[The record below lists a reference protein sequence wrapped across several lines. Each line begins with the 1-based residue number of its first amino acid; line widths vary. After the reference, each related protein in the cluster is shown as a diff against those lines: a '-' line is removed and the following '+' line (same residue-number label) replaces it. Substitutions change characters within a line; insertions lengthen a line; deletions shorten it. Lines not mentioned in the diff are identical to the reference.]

1 MKIAVIGYSGSGKS
15 TLAETLAKGYDIPLL
30 HLDKVHWLPG
40 WQERPREE
48 GRAMVEAY
56 LDKHP
61 DWVIDGNYS
70 HYCYER
76 RLEEADRII
85 LMQLPRLQCLFRV
98 WKRVIK
104 YKNKSRSSITEGC
117 PEKID
122 GEFIVWILW
131 KGRRK
136 KNREAFRRIAEQYR
150 DKTIR
155 LTSQREIDD
164 YLVKMKVSS

>member
-15 TLAETLAKGYDIPLL
+15 TVAETLAKRYDIPLL

-40 WQERPREE
+40 WQERKNEE
-48 GRAMVEAY
+48 GQAMVEAF
-56 LDKHP
+56 LNDNS

-70 HYCYER
+70 RYHYER
-76 RLEEADRII
+76 RLAEADQII
-85 LMQLPRLQCLFRV
+85 LMQLPRLQCLFRA
-98 WKRVIK
+98 WKRAIK

-117 PEKID
+117 PEKLD
-122 GEFIVWILW
+122 GEFIAWILW

-136 KNREAFRRIAEQYR
+136 KNREAFRAIARQYQ

-155 LTSQREIDD
+155 LCSQRAIDRFMS
-164 YLVKMKVSS
+164 KGE